1 MRAALPAL
9 RQAGSG
15 GPAPPRLRPVRPSD
29 AAGCRALLAAAAA
42 QGELGV
48 APGAD
53 AFAHRYL
60 CAPATV
66 SLVAPADAAPAGRP
80 RGFVSFALQRVRTGR
95 RHVVQATLV
104 AREISGEI

>member
-1 MRAALPAL
+1 M
-9 RQAGSG
+9 
-15 GPAPPRLRPVRPSD
+15 RPSD

-60 CAPATV
+60 RAPATV